1 MSYIYNI
8 YNMRILELKTIQC
21 IIFKTLIEALK
32 EIVFDVNIQFTEHNI
47 KIMKMDHSHTIVAIL
62 DLDTSKFESYKCERI
77 INNQRIPYTD
87 ENPLVIGINILYL
100 FKLLKNLSNDDILS
114 LIIDD
119 DNSGYLEIIIQNTNK
134 NFISKYNLNLI
145 ELNEETLIP
154 KKTDYNNV
162 VTFNSVNFQKLIKEM
177 NLLSKIIEIKYYNK
191 QLIFSCKGDF
201 ASQET
206 ILTDK
211 TEDIK
216 FYKEQSDEI
225 YQSYFKAKTLLS
237 FNKFTNLCSHIKL
250 YLKNEYPL
258 LLEYSIGTLGK
269 IKIYV
274 SQTSDKK

>member
-1 MSYIYNI
+1 
-8 YNMRILELKTIQC
+8 MRILELKTIQC

-250 YLKNEYPL
+250 YLKNECPL

>member
-1 MSYIYNI
+1 MK
-8 YNMRILELKTIQC
+8 ILELKTIQC

-32 EIVFDVNIQFTEHNI
+32 EIVFDINIQFSETNI
-47 KIMKMDHSHTIVAIL
+47 KIMKMDHSHTIVALL
-62 DLDTSKFESYKCERI
+62 DLDTTKFEYYKCERI
-77 INNQRIPYTD
+77 INNQRIPYTE

-119 DNSGYLEIIIQNTNK
+119 ENSGYLEIIIQNTNK

-154 KKTDYNNV
+154 KKINYNNII
-162 VTFNSVNFQKLIKEM
+162 TFNSINFQKLIKEM

-206 ILTDK
+206 IMTDK

-216 FYKEQSDEI
+216 FYKEENEI

-250 YLKNEYPL
+250 YLKNECPL